1 MGENQAV
8 LGLIGALLEEKLSVF
23 FSLISN
29 MLMPQ
34 DLKIIPQQSLQN
46 IYKEYHARGSNSS
59 PHVIA

>member
-8 LGLIGALLEEKLSVF
+8 LRLIGVLLEEKLSVF

-34 DLKIIPQQSLQN
+34 DLKIIPHQSLQD
-46 IYKEYHARGSNSS
+46 IYKDFHARGSNAS